1 MNENTYYIYI
11 LTNNSNGTLYIGVT
25 NNLVRRIYEH
35 RSKYVDSFS
44 KKYSLK
50 KLVYYE
56 IYDDVQIAIA
66 REKYLKKARRDYK
79 LNLINNFN
87 PEWSDLYHVIIQ

>member
-35 RSKYVDSFS
+35 KSKYVDSFS